1 MNVVGM
7 VSSQPL
13 PEDIAL
19 DPAALLRI
27 GVVVSVDL
35 AAAKC
40 SVQIGDPEAGA
51 IETPDIRWGASRV
64 GKTRVWSPPVEGE
77 QVLVAFPAGEIA
89 AGIIITSIA
98 SNEFPPA
105 SNLEPDLIAFEDGT
119 TVSYD
124 AVASLLSIS
133 MPSKGTVDI
142 TESGG
147 VIITSSDGITVNG
160 PVTITGDVSV
170 DGQITSTGDIVADE
184 ISLIDH
190 LHGAVAAGTAKT
202 GAAE

>member
-1 MNVVGM
+1 MNVTGM

-19 DPAALLRI
+19 DPAALIRL
-27 GVVVSVDL
+27 GVVLSVDL
-35 AAAKC
+35 TAARC

-51 IETPDIRWGASRV
+51 IETPDIRWGAARV
-64 GKTRVWSPPVEGE
+64 GKTRVWSPPVVGE

-89 AGIIITSIA
+89 AGVIITSIA

-105 SNLEPDLIAFEDGT
+105 SDHHPDLIAFEDGT

-124 AVASLLSIS
+124 AEEHLLSIS
-133 MPSKGTVDI
+133 LASTGMVDI
-142 TESGG
+142 TANGG
-147 VIITSSDGITVNG
+147 VVITSSEGITITG

-170 DGQITSTGDIVADE
+170 DGQISSTGDMVADD
-184 ISLIDH
+184 ISLTDH
-190 LHGAVAAGTAKT
+190 LHGNVAAGTAKT
-202 GAAE
+202 GAPE